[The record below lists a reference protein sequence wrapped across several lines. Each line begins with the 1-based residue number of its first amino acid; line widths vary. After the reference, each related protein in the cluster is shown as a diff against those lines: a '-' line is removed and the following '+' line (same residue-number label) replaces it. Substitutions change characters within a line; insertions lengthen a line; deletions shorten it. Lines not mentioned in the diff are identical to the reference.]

1 MTGTSLWVFSTGVVG
16 QLLFSAR
23 MIVQWLHSE
32 KAGRPLSPV
41 IFWQLSLLGS
51 IVFFAYGVLRR
62 DFAIVLGQLI
72 VYFIYIR
79 NLHLKRQWLT
89 LMPVFRWVVY
99 LVPVVSLAY
108 LFSSAPGNL
117 REMLGNAEIPPW
129 LKAWGAVGQLVFTF
143 RFVVQWIDSEW
154 RNESVLSAGF
164 WVVSLLGSAMIVT
177 YAVLRRD
184 PVLFLG
190 QVSGLFVYSRNL
202 VLGARSLKTKP
213 PLA

>member
-79 NLHLKRQWLT
+79 NLHLKDQWVT
-89 LMPVFRWVVY
+89 VAPVVRWTAY
-99 LVPVVSLAY
+99 LVPAASLAY

-117 REMLGNAEIPPW
+117 LEIVGNRDVPLW
-129 LKAWGAVGQLVFTF
+129 LVIWGTLGQLVFTF
-143 RFVVQWIDSEW
+143 RFVVQWIESEA
-154 RNESVLSAGF
+154 RRESVLSRRF
-164 WVVSLLGSAMIVT
+164 WIVSLAGSVMIMS
-177 YAVLRRD
+177 YAALRRD
-184 PVLFLG
+184 PVLLLG
-190 QVSGLFVYSRNL
+190 QLAGVVAYARNL
-202 VLGARSLKTKP
+202 VLGGRS
-213 PLA
+213 

>member
-23 MIVQWLHSE
+23 MIVQWVHSE

-79 NLHLKRQWLT
+79 NLHLKDQWVT
-89 LMPVFRWVVY
+89 VAPVVRWVAY
-99 LVPVVSLAY
+99 LVPAASLAY

-117 REMLGNAEIPPW
+117 MEIVGNRDVPLW
-129 LKAWGAVGQLVFTF
+129 LVIWGTLGQLVFTF
-143 RFVVQWIDSEW
+143 RFVVQWIESEA
-154 RNESVLSAGF
+154 RRESVLSRRF
-164 WVVSLLGSAMIVT
+164 WIVSLAGSAMIMS
-177 YAVLRRD
+177 YAALRRD
-184 PVLFLG
+184 PVLLLG
-190 QVSGLFVYSRNL
+190 QLAGVVAYARNL
-202 VLGARSLKTKP
+202 VLGGRS
-213 PLA
+213 

>member
-79 NLHLKRQWLT
+79 NLHLKDQWAT
-89 LMPVFRWVVY
+89 LAPVVRWVAY
-99 LVPVVSLAY
+99 LVPAASLAY

-117 REMLGNAEIPPW
+117 LEIVGNRDVPLW
-129 LKAWGAVGQLVFTF
+129 LVIWGTLGQLVFTF
-143 RFVVQWIDSEW
+143 RFVVQWIESEA
-154 RNESVLSAGF
+154 RRESVLSRRF
-164 WVVSLLGSAMIVT
+164 WIVSLAGSVMIMS
-177 YAVLRRD
+177 YAALRRD
-184 PVLFLG
+184 PVLLLG
-190 QVSGLFVYSRNL
+190 QLAGVVAYARNL
-202 VLGARSLKTKP
+202 VLGGRS
-213 PLA
+213 

>member
-32 KAGRPLSPV
+32 KAGRSLSPV
-41 IFWQLSLLGS
+41 VFWQLSLLGS

-79 NLHLKRQWLT
+79 NLHLKDQWVT
-89 LMPVFRWVVY
+89 VAPVVRWVAY
-99 LVPVVSLAY
+99 LVPAASLAY

-117 REMLGNAEIPPW
+117 LEIVGNRDVPLW
-129 LKAWGAVGQLVFTF
+129 LVIWGTLGQLVFTF
-143 RFVVQWIDSEW
+143 RFVVQWIESEA
-154 RNESVLSAGF
+154 RRESVLSRRF
-164 WVVSLLGSAMIVT
+164 WIVSLAGSAMIMS
-177 YAVLRRD
+177 YAALRRD
-184 PVLFLG
+184 PVLLLG
-190 QVSGLFVYSRNL
+190 QLAGVVAYARNL
-202 VLGARSLKTKP
+202 VLGGRS
-213 PLA
+213 